1 MTRINCG
8 VLPQDLSRQHLLA
21 EHREIVRIPN
31 VIANGKAKI
40 ENIPST
46 FRLGKGHVKF
56 FYDKI
61 GYLRRRYE
69 DIHKECLA
77 RGFDVQNYISAFN
90 RITDKKLLND
100 YEPSINDIE
109 IVYERL
115 VEREPDN
122 RLYAKTLSILRAL
135 KQA

>member
-8 VLPQDLSRQHLLA
+8 ILPKDLSNRHLLA

-40 ENIPST
+40 ENIPQD

-56 FYDKI
+56 FYNKI

-69 DIHKECLA
+69 DIYKECLA

-90 RITDKKLLND
+90 RVSDKKLLND
-100 YEPSINDIE
+100 YEPTMKDIE

-122 RLYAKTLSILRAL
+122 FLYNKTLSILRAL
-135 KQA
+135 KQR

>member
-8 VLPQDLSRQHLLA
+8 ILPKDLSNRHLLA

-40 ENIPST
+40 ENIPQN

-90 RITDKKLLND
+90 RVSDKKLLND
-100 YEPSINDIE
+100 YEPTMKDIE

-122 RLYAKTLSILRAL
+122 FLYNKTLSILRGL
-135 KQA
+135 KQR

>member
-40 ENIPST
+40 ENIPSN